1 MSSQGP
7 SLEALRQ
14 LLAGGVPP
22 GRGDEDSVRRQW
34 WAALACLQEEFL
46 LPLQPNSGL
55 WLASPLPALYE
66 PELLRHLQGWVW
78 APEELGSLLQPAAPL
93 LPGQAPAHKAGAY
106 DPGRFTRLPLGAA
119 DGTDPLLLVITP
131 QLQIAMALHGPV
143 DGRQLLVRSD
153 PASLSAALALLDE
166 RLQRSAPEEGLRLR
180 QALQALGSLES
191 DSHLAASFWPRLA
204 ERLAAM
210 APSVTLQPLVHRR
223 AGSDEG
229 RGGSSSELALLE
241 ALTHEVRTPLATI
254 RTLIRSLLRRQ
265 DLTEL
270 VRQRLL
276 QIDGECSEQID
287 RFGLIFHAAELQRQP
302 AAPKPQDL
310 ARTDLAQLL
319 QQLEPL
325 WRHQLQR
332 RGLELVLEI
341 GADLS
346 PVLSDPSRLET
357 MLGGL
362 MDRYSRRLTAGST
375 LVISLEPAGSRL
387 RLHLGAA
394 GASRFQAGFDS
405 DLGSRQAVGPVLS
418 WNPETG
424 SLQLSRQ
431 ATARLFHS
439 LGGRLTEGS
448 GRGLTVFFPLAPG

>member
-1 MSSQGP
+1 MSAQGP

-22 GRGDEDSVRRQW
+22 GRSDEDSVRRQW

-46 LPLQPNSGL
+46 LPLQPRSGL

-66 PELLRHLQGWVW
+66 PDLLRHLQGWVW
-78 APEELGSLLQPAAPL
+78 APEELGNLLQPAPPL
-93 LPGQAPAHKAGAY
+93 LPGRAPARAGAY
-106 DPGRFTRLPLGAA
+106 DPGRFARLPLSAA

-131 QLQIAMALHGPV
+131 HLQIAMALHGPA
-143 DGRQLLVRSD
+143 DGRQLLVRTD

-180 QALQALGSLES
+180 QALQALGNLES

-229 RGGSSSELALLE
+229 RSGSSSELALLE

-270 VRQRLL
+270 VRQRLQ

-302 AAPKPQDL
+302 ATPKPQAL

-332 RGLELVLEI
+332 RGLELRLEI

-387 RLHLGAA
+387 RLGLGAA
-394 GASRFQAGFDS
+394 GAIRFDAGFNS
-405 DLGSRQAVGPVLS
+405 DLGSPQAVGPVLS

>member
-1 MSSQGP
+1 MSAQGP

-22 GRGDEDSVRRQW
+22 GRSDEDSVRRQW
-34 WAALACLQEEFL
+34 WAALACLQDEFL
-46 LPLQPNSGL
+46 LPLQPRSGL

-78 APEELGSLLQPAAPL
+78 APDELGSLLQPAAPL
-93 LPGQAPAHKAGAY
+93 LPGQATAQAKAGAY
-106 DPGRFTRLPLGAA
+106 DPGRFSRLPLSAA

-229 RGGSSSELALLE
+229 RGGASSELALLE
-241 ALTHEVRTPLATI
+241 AD
-254 RTLIRSLLRRQ
+254 Q
-265 DLTEL
+265 L
-270 VRQRLL
+270 VES
-276 QIDGECSEQID
+276 QIG
-287 RFGLIFHAAELQRQP
+287 
-302 AAPKPQDL
+302 
-310 ARTDLAQLL
+310 
-319 QQLEPL
+319 
-325 WRHQLQR
+325 
-332 RGLELVLEI
+332 
-341 GADLS
+341 
-346 PVLSDPSRLET
+346 
-357 MLGGL
+357 
-362 MDRYSRRLTAGST
+362 
-375 LVISLEPAGSRL
+375 
-387 RLHLGAA
+387 
-394 GASRFQAGFDS
+394 QA
-405 DLGSRQAVGPVLS
+405 
-418 WNPETG
+418 
-424 SLQLSRQ
+424 
-431 ATARLFHS
+431 
-439 LGGRLTEGS
+439 
-448 GRGLTVFFPLAPG
+448 

>member
-191 DSHLAASFWPRLA
+191 DSNLAASFWPRLA

-229 RGGSSSELALLE
+229 PSGSSSELALLE

-270 VRQRLL
+270 VRQRLQ

-302 AAPKPQDL
+302 AAPKPQAL

-332 RGLELVLEI
+332 RGLELQLEI

-362 MDRYSRRLTAGST
+362 MDRYSRRLMAGST

-387 RLHLGAA
+387 RLGLGAA
-394 GASRFQAGFDS
+394 GAPRFDAGFDS
-405 DLGSRQAVGPVLS
+405 DLGSPQAVGPVLS